1 MGSSSSISN
10 STTATYSSKQAPH
23 GRINV
28 RLLMNPADAG
38 DNRRPQQMLESI
50 SHIRD
55 TPNLT
60 LEQACQKLQIK
71 DLSEYMKKAKI
82 SSRYPKKGLQQDEQA
97 AINLYTQE
105 TSFYPKLNEALR
117 NNDQRTLTVWYSYL
131 KLFYTALYKLP
142 EYKGT
147 VWRGVAK
154 DLSATFH
161 ENSEHVWWAFSSC
174 TSSVKVLKS
183 PSFLGA
189 TGARTLFNIEVFDGR
204 NVSEFSDLNEDEIL
218 LLPGTRLR
226 VISVL
231 PQPPGLHIIHLKQI
245 EPSHPIFGPSQSFVE
260 THRSLSSYQ
269 PHNRYN
275 LEKPSYEYVPVEEH
289 YKPPSKFRL
298 LAKKYLV
305 YDKTCK

>member
-1 MGSSSSISN
+1 MVHLLDMGCSSSVGSS
-10 STTATYSSKQAPH
+10 TATTYSSKQAPH

-28 RLLMNPADAG
+28 RLLMSPADAG

-55 TPNLT
+55 TPHFN

-71 DLSEYMKKAKI
+71 DLSQYINKAKI
-82 SSRYPKKGLQQDEQA
+82 SSRSPRKGLQQDEQA

-105 TSFYPKLNEALR
+105 TPFYQKLNEALR
-117 NNDQRTLTVWYSYL
+117 NNDQRTLQVWYSYL
-131 KLFYTALYKLP
+131 KLFFTALYKLP

-245 EPSHPIFGPSQSFVE
+245 KPSHSLFDPSQLLVQKHHS
-260 THRSLSSYQ
+260 
-269 PHNRYN
+269 
-275 LEKPSYEYVPVEEH
+275 PSYNQSHDHYDNEVTDYEYAPVEE
-289 YKPPSKFRL
+289 YYGAPSKISL
-298 LAKKYLV
+298 LAK
-305 YDKTCK
+305 